1 MKKIKNFKFQ
11 ENTYPQYIKDGVKQ
25 VFHNDRYYDSFKLR
39 FICDN
44 INRANNRNNGNPKWP
59 NLVSPFFIYEL
70 GEKQDW
76 KCKYSGKPLEFE
88 RATEEFQNKRANPNV
103 LVIDRIDPKY
113 TYSETNIQLLTH
125 KVNTWKSDC
134 TEKTLRKRS
143 TEFLKSYY
151 KAKFINFSKKLFKFT
166 K

>member
-1 MKKIKNFKFQ
+1 LKRIRDFRYK
-11 ENTYPQYIKDGVKQ
+11 EVDYPQYLIDGEKYVK
-25 VFHNDRYYDSFKLR
+25 HNDRFYVTYKLR
-39 FICDN
+39 VICEN
-44 INRANNRNNGNPKWP
+44 IRRANGRNNGNPKWP
-59 NLVSPFFIYEL
+59 NLVSPFYIYEL

-76 KCKYSGKPLEFE
+76 KCNYSGEPLEFE

-103 LVIDRIDPKY
+103 LVIDRINPRK

-151 KAKFINFSKKLFKFT
+151 KAKFVNFFKNLFQFT